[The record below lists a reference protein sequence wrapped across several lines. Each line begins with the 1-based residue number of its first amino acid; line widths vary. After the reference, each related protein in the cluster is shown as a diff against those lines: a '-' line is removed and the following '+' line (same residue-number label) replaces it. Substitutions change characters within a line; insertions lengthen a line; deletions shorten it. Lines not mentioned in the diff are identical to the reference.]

1 MYLILHQLLTW
12 QMQVS
17 KAPRLS
23 VDLLDEYF
31 RGQTGYLT
39 LNDTKAALLEVSQA
53 FWPTHT

>member
-39 LNDTKAALLEVSQA
+39 LNDTKAASLEVSQA